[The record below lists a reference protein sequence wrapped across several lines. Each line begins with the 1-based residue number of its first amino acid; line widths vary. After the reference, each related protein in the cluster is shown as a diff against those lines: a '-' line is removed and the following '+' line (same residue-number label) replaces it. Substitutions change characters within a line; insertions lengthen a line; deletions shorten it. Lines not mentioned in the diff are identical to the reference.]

1 MPTAFLSSSRLK
13 IRTTMT
19 YALLLLAAFNLYA
32 EDKHYAA
39 TNLWKAEVGHYNQSS
54 PALDSNGVIY
64 VTSWLGNLHS
74 INPDGSTRWVFKF
87 GGESVSTPAIG
98 ADGNIYFGS
107 RDRNIHAVA
116 SAGKKLWAFKTGA
129 WVDASPAIGVDGI
142 IYCGSWDKKFYA
154 LNTDGTKKWEFAT
167 GGPIVSSAAIDAA
180 GVIYFGS
187 HDRKLYALNPDGTKR
202 WVYSAAGA
210 VTSSPAIGSEGE
222 IYFTSVDGKLHA
234 LNSDGSVRWRLH
246 TGGFT
251 PSSPVLGPDGDIYIS
266 VHTNYCAVTRDGKPK
281 WHRHIWDHP
290 EGWLAESSAAVLSN
304 GEILFNSSDGLILAT
319 ISDTEWNWVYSFAG
333 GPSYT
338 SPLVGPDGTVY
349 GMSLGKHL
357 HAIQRHLPLAVTPWP
372 MFRANPQRTGRVSRM
387 P

>member
-1 MPTAFLSSSRLK
+1 
-13 IRTTMT
+13 MT
-19 YALLLLAAFNLYA
+19 YALLLLAAFNLCA

-54 PALDSNGVIY
+54 PAMDSNGVIY
-64 VTSWLGNLHS
+64 VASWLGNLHA

-87 GGESVSTPAIG
+87 GGESVSTPAVG

-107 RDRNIHAVA
+107 RDRHIHAVT
-116 SAGKKLWAFKTGA
+116 SVGKKLWAFKTGA
-129 WVDASPAIGVDGI
+129 WVDASPAIGVDGT

-167 GGPIVSSAAIDAA
+167 DGPIVSSAAIDTA

-187 HDRKLYALNPDGTKR
+187 HDRKFYALNPDGTKR
-202 WVYSAAGA
+202 WEYSAAGA

-222 IYFTSVDGKLHA
+222 IYFASVDGKLHA
-234 LNSDGSVRWRLH
+234 LNPDGTQRWQLH

-251 PSSPVLGPDGDIYIS
+251 PSSPVLGPDGTIFIS
-266 VHTNYCAVTRDGKPK
+266 VNQTHCAVAREGTLKWQRSFWHAQPGLFGETAATVLDDNTVIFIGGDGFVMTVPTHDGKE
-281 WHRHIWDHP
+281 D
-290 EGWLAESSAAVLSN
+290 WLWNYWLS
-304 GEILFNSSDGLILAT
+304 
-319 ISDTEWNWVYSFAG
+319 
-333 GPSYT
+333 GPSFS
-338 SPLVGPDGTVY
+338 SPLVSPDGTVY
-349 GMSLGKHL
+349 VMGLSRQLNALK
-357 HAIQRHLPLAVTPWP
+357 RPSPLAITPWS